1 MIRCNIAALLFFLA
15 LGPVTAAEDLGP
27 DTAFETTEDCIPW
40 LFENTGHQDY
50 MKILHKYIDLEKDI
64 EAIISTLE
72 ELVLHHTASPFQSE
86 IFSLLAYYE
95 ENAGWLQKAQKHYE
109 IAGMLAGGKGDR
121 RSLLDSIRLLIEMGN
136 YKRAWTQAQGFINVA
151 QKNEMKRHARVLL
164 CTALYAGGEYKKAE
178 TVFTA
183 LTSTGEDREALTSE
197 ELYLLIRTAHGT
209 GRTKEAEELRSKLL
223 EKYPES
229 PESLLIQK
237 KLIVQLE
244 ATPLHLFAYAET
256 DEPQEIAGEDVRIQT
271 GLFSRRENAVELQKS
286 LAGKG
291 FTSVITEIKRGGK
304 TFFRVLSEP
313 VSLKAS
319 QEYIIR
325 LKEYGFE
332 GFLVFDASS

>member
-1 MIRCNIAALLFFLA
+1 MTRCKIAALLFFLA
-15 LGPVTAAEDLGP
+15 LGPVTAAEDMG
-27 DTAFETTEDCIPW
+27 TGAAFEKTEDCIPW

-50 MKILHKYIDLEKDI
+50 MRILHKYIDSEKDI
-64 EAIISTLE
+64 ETIISTLE

-95 ENAGWLQKAQKHYE
+95 ESTGELQKAQKHYE

-121 RSLLDSIRLLIEMGN
+121 RFLLDSIRLLIEMGKT
-136 YKRAWTQAQGFINVA
+136 KRAWTQAQAFINVA
-151 QKNEMKRHARVLL
+151 EKDEMKRYARVLL

-197 ELYLLIRTAHGT
+197 ELYLLLRTAHGT
-209 GRTKEAEELRSKLL
+209 GRKKEAEELRSVLL

-244 ATPLHLFAYAET
+244 ATPLNLFAYAET
-256 DEPQEIAGEDVRIQT
+256 DEPQEITGEDVRIQT
-271 GLFSRRENAVELQKS
+271 GLFSLRENAVELQKS
-286 LAGKG
+286 LAAKG
-291 FTSVITEIKRGGK
+291 FTTVITEIKQGGK
-304 TFFRVLSEP
+304 NSISSAFRTD
-313 VSLKAS
+313 
-319 QEYIIR
+319 
-325 LKEYGFE
+325 
-332 GFLVFDASS
+332 FL